1 MDHKVSK
8 DMISSGM
15 IPSGEKTQADLSRTQ
30 YGSAPSPSKLMDAY
44 KSMYDKKDEVINEM
58 KMGDVSGS
66 ADFASRN
73 IKGAKGAAP
82 APKPAPKPETKTEKP
97 KTETDK
103 MLDKV
108 SDRRVEKAVNRDKD
122 VRRARASYIMTK
134 YGESVDLL
142 AAYRSVYEHH
152 KKDADGNTIP
162 HEDEE
167 LNEGAGLYANIHAK
181 RKRGGKMRKKGDKGA
196 PSSQDFANAA
206 RTAKE
211 EVEQIDELNYDTL
224 SSYVRKASK
233 DKNKDRRKGI
243 GMAKGKQ
250 DDKVFGKTKKNKYG
264 YSEEVEVDEAV
275 VSGTL
280 AALKLLGTKAAKL
293 GVKAATKFG
302 GKGAANVVKNV
313 ARNPMGAVDNIN
325 RVGYAAQTV
334 GNLMPK
340 PGVPAVTKK
349 QSQGGIV
356 SADVDLFD
364 IVKGQLLDEGYSEK
378 EVNEI
383 MVNLTEEQLEEFL
396 KQLAT
401 RAAQYGANI
410 GREGSATGFL
420 NQRADKKKVLP
431 VKDQPVK
438 SATDVVKAVSTAD
451 KPKPTREKLS
461 PEQKTVRKEITDKM
475 KTQSQLYPIRRKK
488 GQVEQENADLFDVVK
503 GQLLDE
509 GLNEEEI
516 KDIMLTLTPDEILN
530 ELSGDL
536 LRRAAVAAGD
546 KAAKLAS
553 QKDTAG
559 AVKKIKQ
566 QKEFSSAMKKK
577 NLEKQA
583 RESNRKPTQYDS
595 PLTKPMMDYTKPYPK
610 SSD

>member
-15 IPSGEKTQADLSRTQ
+15 IPSGEKTQADLGKTQ

-44 KSMYDKKDEVINEM
+44 KSMYDKKEEVIN
-58 KMGDVSGS
+58 
-66 ADFASRN
+66 
-73 IKGAKGAAP
+73 
-82 APKPAPKPETKTEKP
+82 
-97 KTETDK
+97 
-103 MLDKV
+103 
-108 SDRRVEKAVNRDKD
+108 
-122 VRRARASYIMTK
+122 
-134 YGESVDLL
+134 
-142 AAYRSVYEHH
+142 EHH

-211 EVEQIDELNYDTL
+211 EVELDE
-224 SSYVRKASK
+224 
-233 DKNKDRRKGI
+233 
-243 GMAKGKQ
+243 
-250 DDKVFGKTKKNKYG
+250 F
-264 YSEEVEVDEAV
+264 AV
-275 VSGTL
+275 TGTL
-280 AALKLLGTKAAKL
+280 AALKGLGTMAAKL
-293 GVKAATKFG
+293 GVKAGAKLG
-302 GKGAANVVKNV
+302 GKAGASMMKSV
-313 ARNPMGAVDNIN
+313 ARNPMKAVDNIN

-349 QSQGGIV
+349 QSQGGMV

-383 MVNLTEEQLEEFL
+383 MVNLTEEQLEEFM
-396 KQLAT
+396 KALAT

-438 SATDVVKAVSTAD
+438 SATDVVKSVSTAD

-488 GQVEQENADLFDVVK
+488 GQVEQENADLFDIVK

-509 GLNEEEI
+509 GLSEEEI
-516 KDIMLTLTPDEILN
+516 KDIMLTLTPDEILK
-530 ELSGDL
+530 EIEESSMSDGSAGGAYQDL
-536 LRRAAVAAGD
+536 GPGGFRSKEQINRMHNDPKGTE
-546 KAAKLAS
+546 KY
-553 QKDTAG
+553 G
-559 AVKKIKQ
+559 KKI
-566 QKEFSSAMKKK
+566 MKRVGQAVRDTGTPTVRKVDESKK
-577 NLEKQA
+577 
-583 RESNRKPTQYDS
+583 
-595 PLTKPMMDYTKPYPK
+595 
-610 SSD
+610 